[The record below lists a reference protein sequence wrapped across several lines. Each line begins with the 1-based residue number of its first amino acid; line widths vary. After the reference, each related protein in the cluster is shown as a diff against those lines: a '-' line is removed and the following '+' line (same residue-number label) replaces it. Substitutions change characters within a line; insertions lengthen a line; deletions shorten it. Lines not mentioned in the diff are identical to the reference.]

1 MISKDVFTAVAAAVV
16 ALTSQSAW
24 PQASAPGTGAPVAT
38 AAPVTREQRKAET
51 AAATRRA
58 R

>member
-1 MISKDVFTAVAAAVV
+1 MISKDVFTAAAVV

-24 PQASAPGTGAPVAT
+24 PQASAPGTAAAPAAT

-51 AAATRRA
+51 AAANRA